1 MFPMLVKRLITFQK
15 KLCFYVV
22 KNIFMNLKK
31 IEIACF
37 NLESAL
43 IAQKSGAD
51 RVELCA
57 EMSVGGATPTIEI
70 IQQAREQLTIDLY
83 VMIRPRG
90 GNFVYSDS
98 EFEQMKSE
106 IETIKK
112 LDVSGFVFG
121 ILKED
126 NTINIEQNKALV
138 ELAKPLLC
146 TFHRAFDEVLDYKQ
160 ALEDVISC
168 GFSTILTSGTFPNV
182 MEGKEVLKQLVIQ
195 ANNRIEIMPG
205 GGLRSTNISALDE
218 MVNANWYHSSAI
230 TDGSETANP
239 EEIIQLKKKLQS

>member
-1 MFPMLVKRLITFQK
+1 MFQ
-15 KLCFYVV
+15 
-22 KNIFMNLKK
+22 NKK

-37 NLESAL
+37 KLESVL
-43 IAQKSGAD
+43 IAQNAGAD

-57 EMSVGGATPTIEI
+57 DMSVGGTTPSIET
-70 IQQAREQLTIDLY
+70 IQQARENLTIDLY
-83 VMIRPRG
+83 IMIRPRG

-98 EFEQMKSE
+98 ELEQMKSE

-112 LDVSGFVFG
+112 LGVNGFVFG
-121 ILKED
+121 ILKDD

-138 ELAKPLLC
+138 ELAKPFPC
-146 TFHRAFDEVLDYKQ
+146 TFHRAFDDVSDYKK

-182 MEGKEVLKQLVIQ
+182 MEGKEILKQLVNQ
-195 ANNRIEIMPG
+195 AKNRIEIMPG
-205 GGLRSTNISALDE
+205 GGLRSTNISELNE

-230 TDGSETANP
+230 TDRSEIASS
-239 EEIIQLKKKLQS
+239 EEIIQQKNKLQT

>member
-1 MFPMLVKRLITFQK
+1 
-15 KLCFYVV
+15 
-22 KNIFMNLKK
+22 MNLKK

-43 IAQKSGAD
+43 IAQKSKAD

-57 EMSVGGATPTIEI
+57 DMSVGGTTPTIEI
-70 IQQAREQLTIDLY
+70 IQQAREHLTIDLY
-83 VMIRPRG
+83 IMIRPRG
-90 GNFVYSDS
+90 GNFVYSEA

-112 LDVSGFVFG
+112 LGVKGFVFG
-121 ILKED
+121 VLKDD

-138 ELAKPLLC
+138 ELAKPFPC
-146 TFHRAFDEVLDYKQ
+146 TFHRAFDEVLNYEK
-160 ALEDVISC
+160 ALEDLILC

-182 MEGKEVLKQLVIQ
+182 MEGKEVLKQLVVQ

-230 TDGSETANP
+230 TDGSEIASS
-239 EEIIQLKKKLQS
+239 EEIMQLKNKHQS

>member
-1 MFPMLVKRLITFQK
+1 M
-15 KLCFYVV
+15 
-22 KNIFMNLKK
+22 KK

-43 IAQKSGAD
+43 IAQKAGAD

-57 EMSVGGATPTIEI
+57 DMLVGGTTPIIET
-70 IQQAREQLTIDLY
+70 IQQARKHLTIDLY

-90 GNFVYSDS
+90 GNFVCSEA
-98 EFEQMKSE
+98 EFEQMKLE

-112 LDVSGFVFG
+112 LGVNGFVFG
-121 ILKED
+121 ILNKD
-126 NTINIEQNKALV
+126 KTINIEQNKVLV
-138 ELAKPLLC
+138 ELANPFPC
-146 TFHRAFDEVLDYKQ
+146 TFHRAFDAISDYEK
-160 ALEDVISC
+160 AVEDVISC

-205 GGLRSTNISALDE
+205 GGLRSTNVLELNE
-218 MVNANWYHSSAI
+218 MVNANWFHSSAI
-230 TDGSETANP
+230 TDGSEIASL
-239 EEIIQLKKKLQS
+239 EEIVQLKKKLQS

>member
-1 MFPMLVKRLITFQK
+1 MFQ
-15 KLCFYVV
+15 
-22 KNIFMNLKK
+22 NKK

-43 IAQKSGAD
+43 LAQDAGAD

-57 EMSVGGATPTIEI
+57 EMSVGGTTPSIEI
-70 IQQAREQLTIDLY
+70 IQQARENLNIDLY

-90 GNFVYSDS
+90 GNFVYSEA

-112 LDVSGFVFG
+112 LGVNGFVFG
-121 ILKED
+121 ILKDD
-126 NTINIEQNKALV
+126 NTINIEQNKVLV
-138 ELAKPLLC
+138 ELAKPFPC
-146 TFHRAFDEVLDYKQ
+146 TFHRAFDEVLNVDK

-168 GFSTILTSGTFPNV
+168 KFSTILTSGTFPNV
-182 MEGKEVLKQLVIQ
+182 MEGKEVLKQLIIQ
-195 ANNRIEIMPG
+195 AKNRIEIMPG

-230 TDGSETANP
+230 TDGSETADYK
-239 EEIIQLKKKLQS
+239 EVQSLIQKLK

>member
-1 MFPMLVKRLITFQK
+1 MFQ
-15 KLCFYVV
+15 
-22 KNIFMNLKK
+22 NKK

-43 IAQKSGAD
+43 IAQNAGAD

-57 EMSVGGATPTIEI
+57 DMSVGGTTPTIEI
-70 IQQAREQLTIDLY
+70 IQQARENLSIDLY

-90 GNFVYSDS
+90 GNFVYSEA
-98 EFEQMKSE
+98 EFKHMKSE
-106 IETIKK
+106 IEIIKK
-112 LDVSGFVFG
+112 LGVNGFVFG
-121 ILKED
+121 NLKD
-126 NTINIEQNKALV
+126 DKTINLEQNKVLV
-138 ELAKPLLC
+138 ELAKPFPC
-146 TFHRAFDEVLDYKQ
+146 TFHRAFDAVSNYEQ

-205 GGLRSTNISALDE
+205 GGLRSINILELNE

-230 TDGSETANP
+230 TDVSETANP
-239 EEIIQLKKKLQS
+239 DEIIQLKKKLQS